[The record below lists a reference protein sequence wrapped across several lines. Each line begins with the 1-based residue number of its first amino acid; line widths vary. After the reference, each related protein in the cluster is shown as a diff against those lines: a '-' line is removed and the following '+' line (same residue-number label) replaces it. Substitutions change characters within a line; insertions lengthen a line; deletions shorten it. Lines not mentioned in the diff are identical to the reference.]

1 MLIGTWCTPEIAKAR
16 QMGYELII
24 VHEVWHFQDSA
35 SGLFA
40 EYVNAWLKIKTEE

>member
-16 QMGYELII
+16 QMGYELIT